1 MKLRRGTLT
10 GEMEILGVLARHVPT
25 RLVEISL
32 SGCLLE
38 SALRIEEGTVGALRL
53 EVQGRAFSDDVRATR
68 CVAIEGSGSSYLIG
82 VEFLRTGRPDDSS
95 IRGAMLNA
103 LNGQAPGSF
112 VNVKSEE
119 GGSVMRGLF
128 ARLVRSNEGQDLIE
142 YGLLVGIV
150 TIGAIAAIQLI
161 GPKVTAYFTNL
172 NAAMP

>member
-1 MKLRRGTLT
+1 MKLRRETLA
-10 GEMEILGVLARHVPT
+10 GEMEIPGVLARHIPT

-32 SGCLLE
+32 SGGLLE

-53 EVQGRAFSDDVRATR
+53 EVQGRVYSDDVRATR
-68 CVAIEGSGSSYLIG
+68 CVAIEGSGSRYLIG
-82 VEFLRTGRPDDSS
+82 VEFLRTARQDDSS

-103 LNGQAPGSF
+103 LNGQAV
-112 VNVKSEE
+112 VNAKSEQ
-119 GGSVMRGLF
+119 GGSVMKGLF

-142 YGLLVGIV
+142 YGLLVGIITV
-150 TIGAIAAIQLI
+150 GAIAMIQLI